1 MLEKCQPVPSGESS
15 QIIGTALQSS
25 PFESRIF
32 HVATMGNSVPYV
44 QRQMD
49 VHLKDLAGFDRA
61 FIVVDDILLASARQ
75 TSTGN
80 LEMGVLLD

>member
-1 MLEKCQPVPSGESS
+1 MPSGESS

-32 HVATMGNSVPYV
+32 HVATMGYINSVPYV

-49 VHLKDLAGFDRA
+49 VHLKDLAGFDRG